1 MKHPMTKATALLLAS
16 VLAVNT
22 VWSEDKAS
30 EAASK
35 TPAVENAQLNRD
47 RARIANE
54 TAAAEAAKAVLESN
68 RLDLDIRLI
77 GPTSI
82 RIAGDR

>member
-1 MKHPMTKATALLLAS
+1 MKHPMTKATVLLLAS

-22 VWSEDKAS
+22 GWSEDKAS
-30 EAASK
+30 EAAGKAS
-35 TPAVENAQLNRD
+35 AVENAQLNRD

-54 TAAAEAAKAVLESN
+54 AAAAEAAEAVLEST

-82 RIAGDR
+82 RVAGDR